1 MLKYLNYQF
10 LGVCAQIRIHIVLIR
25 ISNIMLSTIVSPI
38 WYQVAIYYNTN
49 DYDLNWLVGW
59 YFIGPILFCFP
70 FNAIIIYNYGLSQIL
85 SSICSSIGLWILVSV
100 KRDFQLGM
108 LGFIFLGIGEAF
120 CCQTPLC
127 IKLNK
132 KQTYQK
138 FGLIRTN
145 VYLLHLWDNM
155 QIMQDVQLD
164 MWFHFII
171 FLELQVDI
179 SKIRM
184 MKLNLM
190 HDMKI
195 LYLLMLFL
203 LLLLSLLVSYRSSPH
218 VIPQIRFKLE
228 ILFGSHQKRF
238 VLIRE
243 HFWIL
248 FQYQHV
254 FYCIISLVIGVS
266 WCYIVLFGN
275 QQYYVDYTPEE
286 ICLTYVT
293 FSVGQLIAALI
304 CSYKLNSQSQK
315 GLQQTYDTFIKFTIS
330 LGFLFL
336 VAENLTFE
344 FLPFQLVII
353 VNLFIGA
360 GLGGV
365 YSILLES
372 LMEKHYPVQELAISS
387 LLVVVACALSYFI
400 LMISIIPQFLTY
412 GFYISC
418 FFMIPSFCYILV
430 FYKTKYTR
438 FEYES

>member
-1 MLKYLNYQF
+1 MRKIQPIQQQDRGTWNAKIFKLLVLGSLCLNS
-10 LGVCAQIRIHIVLIR
+10 

-85 SSICSSIGLWILVSV
+85 SCICSSIGLWILVSV
-100 KRDFQLGM
+100 KRDFSLGM
-108 LGFIFLGIGEAF
+108 LGFAFLGIGEAF
-120 CCQTPLC
+120 YCQTPL
-127 IKLNK
+127 
-132 KQTYQK
+132 
-138 FGLIRTN
+138 
-145 VYLLHLWDNM
+145 YL
-155 QIMQDVQLD
+155 
-164 MWFHFII
+164 
-171 FLELQVDI
+171 
-179 SKIRM
+179 SKIWFDSDERIFTTFVGQYANNVGC
-184 MKLNLM
+184 LIGYVVSFYYFFGIDDEVEFNTRYENL
-190 HDMKI
+190 
-195 LYLLMLFL
+195 
-203 LLLLSLLVSYRSSPH
+203 V
-218 VIPQIRFKLE
+218 
-228 ILFGSHQKRF
+228 F
-238 VLIRE
+238 VNA
-243 HFWIL
+243 
-248 FQYQHV
+248 V
-254 FYCIISLVIGVS
+254 FATSTIIISLISLKSPRNSLDKVQIRDSIWTSLRKICSQKETFLDIASVSTFIGIS

-304 CSYKLNSQSQK
+304 CSYKLNSQTQK

-336 VAENLTFE
+336 IAENLAFE
-344 FLPFQLVII
+344 FLPFQLVIM

-360 GLGGV
+360 GLGGI

-387 LLVVVACALSYFI
+387 LLVVVACALSFLI
-400 LMISIIPQFLTY
+400 IMISIIPQFLTY